1 MIFLNNLLILSM
13 VGINKKNNTPP
24 IIKMVPLYS
33 IWQNNQWFQEKQT
46 EVNTSFVLW
55 HSSRWYI
62 VLFTHNML
70 LFLRSFA
77 AVIELI

>member
-1 MIFLNNLLILSM
+1 
-13 VGINKKNNTPP
+13 
-24 IIKMVPLYS
+24 MVPYQLWVTLAGALNYS